1 MEKVVFYAAFYVFLL
16 IFYYFVGFE
25 VTMITILLIILAKM
39 R

>member
-1 MEKVVFYAAFYVFLL
+1 MENALFYTIFYVFLL

-25 VTMITILLIILAKM
+25 VTIITILLIILAKM